1 LGERATDNESTRPE
15 ELTNDKHPSLL
26 RTFTNSGYE
35 SFIILGLGR
44 GSLVWTDG
52 DAYVGEFKD
61 GQFNGRG
68 RFVGQNGS
76 FYDGDFEDH
85 LSNGFGI
92 RRYSNGDWY
101 EGSWSQCH
109 MTFFLRNL
117 QIFVIS

>member
-1 LGERATDNESTRPE
+1 VFVRLDQKH
-15 ELTNDKHPSLL
+15 TNDKHSSLL
-26 RTFTNSGYE
+26 RKSVIYGQK
-35 SFIILGLGR
+35 SFMTLGPGR

-109 MTFFLRNL
+109 KTFFLCNL
-117 QIFVIS
+117 RIS